1 MRMAL
6 ILTALF
12 LFTGCAKF
20 HPLPIS
26 PRETASAFERR
37 TLDSITLKAFLEKN
51 LRHEVAPWPPSSWD
65 LNALTLVAFYYH
77 PDLDVARAKWGVA
90 EAGIITAGSRPNPS
104 LGFTPQFDSDGQSG
118 ISPWILTLSFDIPIE
133 TAGKRG
139 YRIARAT
146 HLSKA
151 AWLNIATVA
160 WKVRSRLRTSLLN
173 LYSAT
178 EAETILKRQL
188 EDQEEIVKL
197 LAQRFAS
204 GEIPRPDLTQA
215 QISLDQNRLL
225 IYETQKQIA
234 ESRVS
239 VAEAL
244 GLPVKALDGI
254 NLSFDFLE
262 RLPEGLLKPDIQRKA
277 LLNRADILSA
287 LSEYEAAQAELQ
299 LEIAKQ
305 YPDINLGP
313 GYELDQGENKW
324 ALGFSIVL
332 PVFNRN
338 KGPIA
343 EAEARRKE
351 ASARF
356 TGLQARVI
364 GEIDRVQ
371 AGYNKALQK
380 LRRAQ
385 DLLSAQEK
393 QEQSVGREFHL
404 GEADRLA
411 LLSGQ
416 LRLTS
421 ASLSRLNALIEAQQ
435 SLGLLEDAVQ
445 RPLGSGGSFLTPP
458 EENPRSKEENKK
470 CSSNTD

>member
-1 MRMAL
+1 M
-6 ILTALF
+6 ALF
-12 LFTGCAKF
+12 LATGCAKF
-20 HPLPIS
+20 HPAPIS
-26 PRETASAFERR
+26 PRKTAAAFERR
-37 TLDSITLKAFLEKN
+37 TLDNSNLKRFLEKN
-51 LRHEVAPWPPSSWD
+51 LHHEIAPWPPTSWD
-65 LNALTLVAFYYH
+65 LNALTLVAFYYQS
-77 PDLDVARAKWGVA
+77 DLDVARAKWGVA
-90 EAGIITAGSRPNPS
+90 EAGIITAGSRPNPT
-104 LGFTPQFDSDGQSG
+104 LGFTPQFNSDAESR

-146 HLSKA
+146 HLSRA

-160 WKVRSRLRTSLLN
+160 WQVRSRLRTSLID
-173 LYSAT
+173 LYNAMET
-178 EAETILKRQL
+178 ETVLKREL
-188 EDQEEIVKL
+188 AVEEEIVKL
-197 LAQRFAS
+197 LAQRLAS
-204 GEIPRPDLTQA
+204 GEIPRPELTQA
-215 QISLDQNRLL
+215 EISLDQNRLAL
-225 IYETQKQIA
+225 YETQKQIA
-234 ESRVS
+234 ENRVS

-244 GLPVKALDGI
+244 GLRVNALNGI

-262 RLPEGLLKPDIQRKA
+262 RLPPSLLKPDIQREA
-277 LLNRADILSA
+277 LFNRADILSA
-287 LSEYEAAQAELQ
+287 LFEYEAAQADLQ
-299 LEIAKQ
+299 LEITKQ

-313 GYELDQGENKW
+313 GYEIDQGENKW

-338 KGPIA
+338 EGPIA

-371 AGYNKALQK
+371 AGYSKALQK
-380 LRRAQ
+380 LKRAQ
-385 DLLSAQEK
+385 ALLSAQEK
-393 QEQSVGREFHL
+393 QEQSVERRFHL

-411 LLSGQ
+411 LLSAQ
-416 LRLTS
+416 LQLTS

-435 SLGLLEDAVQ
+435 SRGLLEDAVQ
-445 RPLGSGGSFLTPP
+445 RPLGSRDSFLIPP
-458 EENPRSKEENKK
+458 ETNPRSKEENKK